1 MSTQEVASQ
10 LVRENEEDTELVML
24 RLAKDGDQTLPR
36 VLQLGPASS
45 AMIRA
50 MLNTTIEQHDGEV
63 TEDIDPISNIST
75 SNLITIGGDR
85 EIRGLIDSLIDL
97 KEESDRELIKQVLD
111 ALSHGKKAQE
121 VVRGLISV
129 LCAYVMEPPEEFSND
144 NGNAPAYSFLS
155 DNSAVHSESAR
166 L

>member
-1 MSTQEVASQ
+1 MSTQEAASQ

-63 TEDIDPISNIST
+63 TEDIDPISNISVVLFEC
-75 SNLITIGGDR
+75 SNGHI
-85 EIRGLIDSLIDL
+85 
-97 KEESDRELIKQVLD
+97 
-111 ALSHGKKAQE
+111 
-121 VVRGLISV
+121 
-129 LCAYVMEPPEEFSND
+129 
-144 NGNAPAYSFLS
+144 
-155 DNSAVHSESAR
+155 HSQHEG
-166 L
+166 